1 MGEAFITFIF
11 NNNEVVSDIHLGDW
25 GMPVAQIISYLE
37 KENIDPESIDSNQL
51 EVIYPKA
58 SEEYKQMTTLK
69 TGLKKLTN
77 F

>member
-1 MGEAFITFIF
+1 
-11 NNNEVVSDIHLGDW
+11 
-25 GMPVAQIISYLE
+25 MPVAQIISYLE
-37 KENIDPESIDSNQL
+37 KENIDPKSIDSNQL

-58 SEEYKQMTTLK
+58 SEEYKQNDNFK